1 MVRLEEEGLSS
12 EIAVKRMGDDVM
24 AKFKV
29 EYSTA
34 LGHEGT
40 MTVEASNTLEA
51 ETTVKGRIR
60 VERIHSVTP
69 T

>member
-1 MVRLEEEGLSS
+1 
-12 EIAVKRMGDDVM
+12 M
-24 AKFKV
+24 AKFTV
-29 EYSTA
+29 EYSTV

-51 ETTVKGRIR
+51 ETLVKGRIR